1 MNEETLLS
9 SDTEL
14 YSRHAT
20 RSFKVLLTW
29 GVDYGKAISF
39 QKLINSNSLIC
50 ILALRQAVDSLTQM
64 TQEQSIFVVRGRDKI
79 GISPPA
85 DIRVSSVSAAENQ
98 SVDFKSQILMI
109 IVSQMMVA
117 VKFGDA

>member
-1 MNEETLLS
+1 MKKIYCWQCHEECQGPSYLGGTGRKNSFS
-9 SDTEL
+9 S
-14 YSRHAT
+14 
-20 RSFKVLLTW
+20 KVIQS
-29 GVDYGKAISF
+29 VFRNSY
-39 QKLINSNSLIC
+39 KL
-50 ILALRQAVDSLTQM
+50 LALRQAVDSLTQM

-79 GISPPA
+79 GISAPA

-109 IVSQMMVA
+109 IVSQMIVA